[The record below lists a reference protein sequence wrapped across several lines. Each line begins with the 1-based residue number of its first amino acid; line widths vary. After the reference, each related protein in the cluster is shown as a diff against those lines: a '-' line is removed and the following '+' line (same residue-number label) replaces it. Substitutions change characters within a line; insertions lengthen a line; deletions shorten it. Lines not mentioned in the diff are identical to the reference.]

1 MDLIIIIVFLIIIL
15 IILQIVYDINFKK
28 IKEIAENNKKLD
40 DEIKKYPSNIEICKS
55 ILKKLK
61 NEDVEIV
68 EEKNAGNCLYIAITN
83 KIIIA
88 NMRDSFTRVQTIAH
102 ECLHSIQNRR
112 ILIFNY
118 IFSNIY
124 ILSFFIIAILS
135 LTGII
140 KEKMLFLMIYMIL
153 GFIHY
158 FVKSYLENDAMIK
171 ARFVAKQYL
180 KEQKISNNEDIEN
193 IINEYDNLNSI
204 GIKAINY
211 DMFLKICL
219 KTIILAIIML
229 INT

>member
-1 MDLIIIIVFLIIIL
+1 MEFIVIIIFLIVCL
-15 IILQIVYDINFKK
+15 IVLQIIYNIDLKQ
-28 IKEIAENNKKLD
+28 IKEIAENNKDLD
-40 DEIKKYPSNIEICKS
+40 EEIKKYPSNIEICKS

-61 NEDVEIV
+61 NENVKIQ
-68 EEKNAGNCLYIAITN
+68 EEKNAENCLYIAVTN

-124 ILSFFIIAILS
+124 ILAFFIISILS

-140 KEKMLFLMIYMIL
+140 KEKMLFLMIYIIL

-171 ARFVAKQYL
+171 ARFVAEDYMKNE
-180 KEQKISNNEDIEN
+180 KISDNQKIEKIVNQYDKLNE
-193 IINEYDNLNSI
+193 I
-204 GIKAINY
+204 GIKTINFN
-211 DMFLKICL
+211 MFFKICL

-229 INT
+229 IR

>member
-1 MDLIIIIVFLIIIL
+1 MEFIVIIIFLIVCL
-15 IILQIVYDINFKK
+15 IILQIIYNIDLKQ
-28 IKEIAENNKKLD
+28 IKEIAENNKDLD
-40 DEIKKYPSNIEICKS
+40 EEIKKYPSNIEICKS
-55 ILKKLK
+55 ISKKLK
-61 NEDVEIV
+61 NENVKIQ
-68 EEKNAGNCLYIAITN
+68 EEKNAENCMYIAVTN

-124 ILSFFIIAILS
+124 ILAFFIISILS

-140 KEKMLFLMIYMIL
+140 KEKMLFLMIYIIL

-171 ARFVAKQYL
+171 ARFVAEDYMKN
-180 KEQKISNNEDIEN
+180 EKISDNKTIEKIVNQYDKLNN
-193 IINEYDNLNSI
+193 I
-204 GIKAINY
+204 GIKTINFN
-211 DMFLKICL
+211 MFFKICL

-229 INT
+229 IR

>member
-1 MDLIIIIVFLIIIL
+1 MEFIVIIIFLIVCL
-15 IILQIVYDINFKK
+15 IVLQIIYNIDLKQ
-28 IKEIAENNKKLD
+28 IKEIAENNKDLD
-40 DEIKKYPSNIEICKS
+40 EEIKKYPSNIEICKS

-61 NEDVEIV
+61 NENVKIQ
-68 EEKNAGNCLYIAITN
+68 EEKNAENCLYIAVTN

-102 ECLHSIQNRR
+102 ECLHSIQNKR

-124 ILSFFIIAILS
+124 ILAFFIISILS

-140 KEKMLFLMIYMIL
+140 KEKMLFLMIYIIL

-171 ARFVAKQYL
+171 ARFVAEDYMKNE
-180 KEQKISNNEDIEN
+180 KISDNQKIEKIVNQYDKLNE
-193 IINEYDNLNSI
+193 I
-204 GIKAINY
+204 GIKTINFN
-211 DMFLKICL
+211 MFFKICL

-229 INT
+229 IR